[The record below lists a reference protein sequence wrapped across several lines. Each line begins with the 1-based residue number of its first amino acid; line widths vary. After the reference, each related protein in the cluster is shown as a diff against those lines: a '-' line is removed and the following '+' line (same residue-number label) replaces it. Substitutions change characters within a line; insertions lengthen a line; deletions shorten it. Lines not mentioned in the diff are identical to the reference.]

1 MKKTGVGMT
10 AALMGAVLLATAC
23 SPALNWRTVQ
33 LKDAPLLLLLPC
45 DAKGESRPV
54 MLGASTVQISMQ
66 ACEAQG
72 AVYALSHFTLEQPA
86 QVAQV
91 LDYWQQ
97 AVLAQLK
104 PNDGSVGGAIVQ
116 ERQPH
121 VPERALN
128 LPQSLSMGF
137 SGRSAQGETVTGQG
151 LWFARLEGQRARLY
165 HAVIYAKKPLGPE
178 AEIFFSGL
186 KLQ

>member
-1 MKKTGVGMT
+1 MEKTGLRVVT
-10 AALMGAVLLATAC
+10 ALAGCALLAAAC

-33 LKDAPLLLLLPC
+33 LKDAPLHLLLPC
-45 DAKGESRPV
+45 DAKAESRPV

-72 AVYALSHFTLEQPA
+72 AMYALSHFTLEQPA

-104 PNDGSVGGAIVQ
+104 PIDGSAGGVIAQ

-121 VPERALN
+121 VPAVQVAALKVEQIRLDRA
-128 LPQSLSMGF
+128 
-137 SGRSAQGETVTGQG
+137 
-151 LWFARLEGQRARLY
+151 FALR
-165 HAVIYAKKPLGPE
+165 
-178 AEIFFSGL
+178 
-186 KLQ
+186 